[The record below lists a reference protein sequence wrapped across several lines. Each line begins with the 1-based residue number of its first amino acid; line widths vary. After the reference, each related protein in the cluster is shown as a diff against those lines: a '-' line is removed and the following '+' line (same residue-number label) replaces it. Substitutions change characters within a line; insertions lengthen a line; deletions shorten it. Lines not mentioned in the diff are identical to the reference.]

1 MSRRPLRISHN
12 HELRFS
18 PIWTQR
24 ALRGATTH
32 TVPSAWLCGSV
43 CAFPWPH
50 HHTTMQGRNES
61 ACNEGPPSTAKTEE
75 PERNETTETRD
86 SFTVPFQ
93 PRKEGTTFSPR
104 HTPRERG
111 ASGRL
116 MHSPQHLL
124 SPRTTVMRARDQ
136 QQSGRGG
143 GGQAG
148 QRGEEARI
156 KREELMRGKKGDE
169 GT

>member
-86 SFTVPFQ
+86 SFTASLCHAKEESASYSANHSVSQ
-93 PRKEGTTFSPR
+93 PSPQEREVIKDGSRCAAVHNYVTFSNYVIRRQFFQSGPRR
-104 HTPRERG
+104 HTCWSLR
-111 ASGRL
+111 
-116 MHSPQHLL
+116 
-124 SPRTTVMRARDQ
+124 
-136 QQSGRGG
+136 
-143 GGQAG
+143 
-148 QRGEEARI
+148 
-156 KREELMRGKKGDE
+156 
-169 GT
+169 